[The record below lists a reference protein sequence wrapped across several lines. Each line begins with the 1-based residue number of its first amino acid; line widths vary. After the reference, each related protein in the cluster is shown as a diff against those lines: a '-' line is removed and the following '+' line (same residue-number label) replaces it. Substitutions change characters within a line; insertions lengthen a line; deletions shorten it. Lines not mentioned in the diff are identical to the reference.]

1 MKRKIN
7 PIVRRAAKGRGDDA
21 RRLLKKLAAA
31 SVNDLQIALA
41 VGVSWRTLYR
51 WRDGASPRMK
61 AYHAL
66 RRLAAKKGIQ

>member
-31 SVNDLQIALA
+31 GLNDLQIALA
-41 VGVSWRTLYR
+41 CGVSWRTLYR
-51 WRDGASPRMK
+51 WRDGAAPREK
-61 AYHAL
+61 AYLRLLRLAL
-66 RRLAAKKGIQ
+66 RKGIE